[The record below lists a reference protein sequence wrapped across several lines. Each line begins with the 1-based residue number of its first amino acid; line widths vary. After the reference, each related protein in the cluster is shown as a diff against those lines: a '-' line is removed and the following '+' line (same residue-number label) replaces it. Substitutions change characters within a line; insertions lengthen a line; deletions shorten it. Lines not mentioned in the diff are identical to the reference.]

1 MNDHPDTTATASDSS
16 AQPGRRS
23 VRLERTGFAQF
34 RATNAHGVTI
44 ELDEGGEDAFTP
56 VELLLA
62 AMAGCAGIDVDYIT
76 ARRAEPMEF
85 TIESSGV
92 KRSDDGNYLDELAVT
107 FTVSFPAGPDG
118 DAARERLPQAIRRS
132 AEQLCTV
139 SRTIQRGTPI
149 ALGQAPKAPR

>member
-1 MNDHPDTTATASDSS
+1 MTDPLDPPATASD
-16 AQPGRRS
+16 AATQPARRG

-44 ELDEGGEDAFTP
+44 ELGEGGEDAFTP
-56 VELLLA
+56 VELLLT

-76 ARRAEPMEF
+76 ARRAEPVDF
-85 TIESSGV
+85 AIESSGV
-92 KRSDDGNYLDELAVT
+92 KRSDDGNYLDELTVTFAVT
-107 FTVSFPAGPDG
+107 FPDGPDG

-149 ALGQAPKAPR
+149 DMDAAGA